1 MAQFDVYAN
10 PNDAANAATPYL
22 LDVQTD
28 MLDNLSTRV
37 VVPLI
42 SQTTM
47 GKPIDRL
54 NPRFTIDDDAV
65 FMSTPELA
73 GVPTGVLG
81 RKIASL
87 KDRRDDIMAALDF
100 LFLGF

>member
-1 MAQFDVYAN
+1 MAQFDVYGN
-10 PNDAANAATPYL
+10 PNEETNAMTPYL
-22 LDVQTD
+22 LNVQAD
-28 MLDNLSTRV
+28 ILDNLSTRV
-37 VVPLI
+37 VVPLL

-54 NPRFTIDDDAV
+54 NPRFTIEGDTV

-73 GVPTGVLG
+73 GVPTDVLG
-81 RKIASL
+81 KKIASL
-87 KDRRDDIMAALDF
+87 NERRDDIMAALDF

>member
-1 MAQFDVYAN
+1 MARFDVYAN
-10 PNDAANAATPYL
+10 PNDATNATTPYL
-22 LDVQTD
+22 LDVQTE

-37 VVPLI
+37 VVPLL

-54 NPRFTIDDDAV
+54 NPRFTIEGDTV

-73 GVPTGVLG
+73 GVPTDVLG
-81 RKIASL
+81 KKIASL
-87 KDRRDDIMAALDF
+87 NERRDDIMAALDF